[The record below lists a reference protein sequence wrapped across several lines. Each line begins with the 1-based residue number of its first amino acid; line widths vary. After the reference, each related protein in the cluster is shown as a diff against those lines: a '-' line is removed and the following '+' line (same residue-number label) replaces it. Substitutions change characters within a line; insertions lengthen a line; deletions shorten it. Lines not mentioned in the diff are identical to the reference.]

1 MSIRSSLTTIKEVF
15 SNRNILAIGLTT
27 SLWTLCNSGWRPFW
41 SMYLTEELGAGVA
54 AVGIL
59 STIQTA
65 DQLLF
70 QLPGGI
76 MADKYGRRKIIVYGT
91 SLRLLPPII
100 YWFSTH
106 WTHTILAVIINGA
119 ASVYNPAFNAI
130 IADSMP
136 EDKRGAG
143 YGAYRTITSM
153 PRIFSPLIGGIVMD
167 MMGYKEGVRVF
178 LVLSMI
184 TAIIITSVRAWTI
197 KETLDLGDVSKPK
210 KEKTPFKDSVKETL
224 TLPKQIWYMVIVAV
238 LGSFGSR
245 LVMSYIPIYAMGEE
259 GLALSSSQYG
269 LITTIGAIFNTV
281 LAIPGGLMADK
292 FGRKPMI
299 LISRITGPLSLGLT
313 PFTYNFQSFF
323 GVRILNNI
331 GAALGGGGRG
341 RAGGPSWNAMLADMV
356 PPEKRGTVMGTIG
369 SLTGILGVPAP
380 IIGSY
385 LWEVFSPMIAFQTSA
400 IFGFLGATIFFL
412 FVKEHY
418 GKHLSFDVLPAN
430 SGD

>member
-1 MSIRSSLTTIKEVF
+1 MSIRSTLQTIKEVF

-41 SMYLTEELGAGVA
+41 SMYLTEELGADIA
-54 AVGIL
+54 AIGLL

-76 MADKYGRRKIIVYGT
+76 IADKFGRRKIIVYGT
-91 SLRLLPPII
+91 ALRLFSPII

-119 ASVYNPAFNAI
+119 ASIYNPAFNAI

-143 YGAYRTITSM
+143 YGAYRTITSL

-167 MMGYKEGVRVF
+167 TMGYKEGVKVF
-178 LVLSMI
+178 LVLSML
-184 TAIIITSVRAWTI
+184 TAIIITVVRARLI
-197 KETLDLGDVSKPK
+197 EETLDIDNTIKRK
-210 KEKTPFKDSVKETL
+210 KKIPFKVSVKETF
-224 TLPKQIWYMVIVAV
+224 TLPKTIWYMVIVAI

-245 LVMSYIPIYAMGEE
+245 LVMSYIPIYAMGDG
-259 GLALSSSQYG
+259 GLGLSSSQYG
-269 LITTIGAIFNTV
+269 LITTVGAIFNTV
-281 LAIPGGLMADK
+281 LAMPGGLLSDR

-299 LISRITGPLSLGLT
+299 LLSRITGPLSLGLI
-313 PFTYNFQSFF
+313 PFTYSFETFF
-323 GVRILNNI
+323 GSRILNNI

-341 RAGGPSWNAMLADMV
+341 RAGGPAWNAMLADIL

-369 SLTGILGVPAP
+369 TLTGIFGIPAP

-385 LWEVFSPMIAFQTSA
+385 LWEMYSPMVAFQTSSL
-400 IFGFLGATIFFL
+400 FGFIGAITFFIL
-412 FVKEHY
+412 VKEHKKDPPPKL
-418 GKHLSFDVLPAN
+418 G
-430 SGD
+430 

>member
-1 MSIRSSLTTIKEVF
+1 
-15 SNRNILAIGLTT
+15 
-27 SLWTLCNSGWRPFW
+27 
-41 SMYLTEELGAGVA
+41 MYLIEELGADVV
-54 AVGIL
+54 AVGLL

-76 MADKYGRRKIIVYGT
+76 IADKYGRRKIIVYGT

-119 ASVYNPAFNAI
+119 ASIYNPAFNAI
-130 IADSMP
+130 IADSIS

-143 YGAYRTITSM
+143 YGAYRTITSI

-178 LVLSMI
+178 LVLSMV
-184 TAIIITSVRAWTI
+184 TAVIITSVRAWYI
-197 KETLDLGDVSKPK
+197 KETLDLGDISESKK
-210 KEKTPFKDSVKETL
+210 RKTPFKDSVKENL
-224 TLPKQIWYMVIVAV
+224 TLPRQIWFMVIVAI
-238 LGSFGSR
+238 LGSFGAR

-269 LITTIGAIFNTV
+269 LIQTIGAVFNTV
-281 LAIPGGLMADK
+281 LAMPGGLMADR

-299 LISRITGPLSLGLT
+299 LLSRITGPLSLGLM
-313 PFTYNFQSFF
+313 PFTYNYESFF
-323 GVRILNNI
+323 GARIINNI

-369 SLTGILGVPAP
+369 TLTGIIGFPSP

-385 LWEVFSPMIAFQTSA
+385 LWEVFSPMVAFQTSS
-400 IFGFLGATIFFL
+400 IIGFLGAIIFFL
-412 FVKEHY
+412 FVKEHH
-418 GKHLSFDVLPAN
+418 GKHLSFDLLPAN